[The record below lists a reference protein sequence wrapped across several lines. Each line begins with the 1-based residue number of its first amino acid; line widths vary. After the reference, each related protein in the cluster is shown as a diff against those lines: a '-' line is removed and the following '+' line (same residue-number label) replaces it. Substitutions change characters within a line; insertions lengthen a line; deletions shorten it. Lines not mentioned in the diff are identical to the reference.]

1 LLTAAILMV
10 SVRVASADTVILTS
24 GTVSLYWDGS
34 LSGFQV
40 SGSGTQLNGEVLQA
54 APGSLGANATA
65 DLSGTVRT
73 TLFSNHPSSETVNG
87 TSYPSVWVK
96 GAFTFT
102 ARSFVPPD
110 AADGTVRS
118 FSTPFTMQGQFSGY
132 ADQTM
137 ANQVFGVALQASGV
151 ATIGPMRFDSSGN
164 AWALA
169 GSGGVSYTLSGPLP
183 DPWTSTDIGNVGVAG
198 IASYA
203 GGVFYVAGAG
213 ADVWG
218 TADAFQFVSQPLD
231 GDGTII
237 ARVDGEQNT
246 SPYAKAGIMIR
257 QSLDPGSAQV
267 ILDVKPNGGIEFMA
281 RSPSGA
287 PTTFIGGGG
296 SVLPFPVSLKLTRVT
311 GTVESLIT
319 GFAYDPVSAAWI
331 QVGWTKIQITPEALV
346 GLAVTSHDTT
356 ALNTAVFDTI
366 QVARNLLDEGGFEGY
381 IPPALGTPGWVSDNP
396 LRQIPAKSETNQ
408 PHSGAK
414 NGACWATTAQDCG
427 IYQEV
432 TSPADGIY
440 ALTLYANADRSGGL
454 LGVNVNGITVASVPV
469 DVRGFGNYGVA
480 YTAAFSAHAGDTVRV
495 WIYSPATPGYVVV
508 DDATLIQDFGSN

>member
-1 LLTAAILMV
+1 LRYASLTAAILMV
-10 SVRVASADTVILTS
+10 SVRVASADTVNLTS

-34 LSGFQV
+34 LSGFQL
-40 SGSGTQLNGEVLQA
+40 SGSGTQLNGEVLQT
-54 APGSLGANATA
+54 APGSLVANVTA
-65 DLSGTVRT
+65 DLSGTVNT
-73 TLFSNHPSSETVNG
+73 TLFSHHPFAETVNG

-102 ARSFVPPD
+102 ARSFLPPG
-110 AADGTVRS
+110 APDGTVSS

-132 ADQTM
+132 ADQAMT
-137 ANQVFGVALQASGV
+137 NQVFSVALQASGV
-151 ATIGPMRFDSSGN
+151 ATIGPMRFDSSGG

-169 GSGGVSYTLSGPLP
+169 GSGGVSYTVSGPLP
-183 DPWTSTDIGNVGVAG
+183 SPWASADIGNVGLAG
-198 IASYA
+198 VASYA

-218 TADAFQFVSQPLD
+218 TAEAFQFVSQPLA
-231 GDGTII
+231 GNGTII

-281 RSPSGA
+281 RSSSDA
-287 PTTFIGGGG
+287 TTTFIGGGF
-296 SVLPFPVSLKLTRVT
+296 VLPFPVWLMLTRET
-311 GTVESLIT
+311 GTAESLIT
-319 GFAYDPVSAAWI
+319 AFEYDPASAAWI

-356 ALNTAVFDTI
+356 TLNTSVFDTI
-366 QVARNLLDEGGFEGY
+366 QIVRNLLDEGGFEGY

-396 LRQIPAKSETNQ
+396 LRQIAAKSETNQ

-414 NGACWATTAQDCG
+414 NGACWATTAEDCG

-432 TSPADGIY
+432 TPPADGTYI
-440 ALTLYANADRSGGL
+440 LTMYANADRSGGL
-454 LGVNVNGITVASVPV
+454 LGVNVNGNTVASVPV
-469 DVRGFGNYGVA
+469 DVRGFGNYGTA

-495 WIYSPATPGYVVV
+495 WVYSPATPGYVVL
-508 DDATLIQDFGSN
+508 DDATLIQTQ